1 MMRKLMLL
9 AGLAS
14 VPLWAMP
21 HRAMTP
27 NIQLTKEGRVIAHAM
42 AGHQPLEQRIEIVD
56 SENCAVRK
64 ISDTEIQIADPC
76 PYLGGIYHYLFDPRD
91 GQRKHQ
97 MATGFSVSRQATNSR
112 VLLVAQPLEL
122 LAP

>member
-1 MMRKLMLL
+1 MMAKVI
-9 AGLAS
+9 LAS
-14 VPLWAMP
+14 LVAVNAWAIP
-21 HRAMTP
+21 HRTMPSTV
-27 NIQLTKEGRVIAHAM
+27 QLSKEGRVSAHAM
-42 AGHQPLEQRIEIVD
+42 TGHQPLEQRIEIVD

-64 ISDTEIQIADPC
+64 ISDTEIQIGDPC

-97 MATGFSVSRQATNSR
+97 MATGFSVSRQSATSH
-112 VLLVAQPLEL
+112 VLLVSQPLEL